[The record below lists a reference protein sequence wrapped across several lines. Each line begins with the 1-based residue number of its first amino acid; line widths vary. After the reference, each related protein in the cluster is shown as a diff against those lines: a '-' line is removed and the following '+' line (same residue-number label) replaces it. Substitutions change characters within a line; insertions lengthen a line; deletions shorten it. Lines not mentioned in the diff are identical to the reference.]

1 MFNIKQITKGN
12 NMDNLKKIG
21 LTALGTALVASSA
34 HAATMDVTGSTSIF
48 FNGEDNSDMG
58 NGWAMTDSIF
68 FKASGEMDNGFTV
81 STSIELDAA
90 GTNGTG
96 AGADRS
102 IAIDFG
108 DMGKLTFSGDG
119 GSGPIGAWDDVT
131 PSANEEAHGVAISGT
146 ATGATSDAADDNI
159 FIFDYTA
166 MEGLALKASYT
177 PSNTTA
183 SIKSSSEVGAL
194 YTGIDGL
201 SIYAA
206 MGENNDQPTTG
217 ITGKADLTAF
227 AVTYAMGAITVGYQA
242 NETDSG
248 TASQDEDFTAIGVSY
263 AVSDDLSVSYNV
275 SEIDF
280 ESGSN
285 DQEAT
290 GVSFSYTSGGLTIS
304 GTHSTIDNVA
314 GSATA
319 DNTGYEVNFSFAF

>member
-1 MFNIKQITKGN
+1 
-12 NMDNLKKIG
+12 
-21 LTALGTALVASSA
+21 
-34 HAATMDVTGSTSIF
+34 MDVTGSTSLF
-48 FNGEDNSDMG
+48 FNGEDNSDLG
-58 NGWAMTDSIF
+58 NGWSMTDSIF

-81 STSIELDAA
+81 STSIELDGA

-131 PSANEEAHGVAISGT
+131 PSANEEAHGVAVAGT
-146 ATGATSDAADDNI
+146 ATSPTTDAADDNI

-166 MEGLALKASYT
+166 MDGLALKASYT
-177 PSNTTA
+177 PSNKAT
-183 SIKSSSEVGAL
+183 SIDSSSELGAL

-201 SIYAA
+201 SVYAA
-206 MGENNDQPTTG
+206 MGENNNQPTTG
-217 ITGKADLTAF
+217 ITGKADLSMF
-227 AVTYAMGAITVGYQA
+227 GVKYAMGAITVGYQI

-248 TASQDEDFTAIGVSY
+248 NDSQDEDFTAMGVSY
-263 AVSDDLSVSYNV
+263 AVSDDLSVSLNT

-285 DQEAT
+285 DQQAT
-290 GVSFSYTSGGLTIS
+290 GVSFSYTSGGMTIS
-304 GTHSTIDNVA
+304 GTHSTVDNV
-314 GSATA
+314 GGTGTV
-319 DNTGYEVNFSFAF
+319 DNTGYEINFGFAF

>member
-1 MFNIKQITKGN
+1 
-12 NMDNLKKIG
+12 MDNLKKIG

-146 ATGATSDAADDNI
+146 ATSPTTDAADDNI

-201 SIYAA
+201 SVYAA
-206 MGENNDQPTTG
+206 MGENNDTANN
-217 ITGKADLTAF
+217 ADLSNF
-227 AVTYAMGAITVGYQA
+227 AVKYAMGAITVGYQN
-242 NETDSG
+242 NEVDYG
-248 TASQDEDFTAIGVSY
+248 TGTSDRDFTALGVSY
-263 AVSDDLSVSYNV
+263 AVSDDLSVSFNQSTVDYEA
-275 SEIDF
+275 STSD
-280 ESGSN
+280 

-290 GVSFSYTSGGLTIS
+290 GVSFSYTSGGLTVS
-304 GTHSTIDNVA
+304 ATHSTIDNVA
-314 GSATA
+314 GTSTA
-319 DNTGYEVNFSFAF
+319 DNTGYEVNFIFAF

>member
-1 MFNIKQITKGN
+1 
-12 NMDNLKKIG
+12 MDNLKKIG

-48 FNGEDNSDMG
+48 FNGEDNSDLG

-146 ATGATSDAADDNI
+146 ATSPTTDAADDNI

-166 MEGLALKASYT
+166 MDGLALKASYT
-177 PSNTTA
+177 PSNKAT
-183 SIKSSSEVGAL
+183 SIDSSSEIGAL
-194 YTGIDGL
+194 YTGVDGL
-201 SIYAA
+201 SVYAA
-206 MGENNDQPTTG
+206 VGENNDAANS
-217 ITGKADLTAF
+217 ADLSNF
-227 AVTYAMGAITVGYQA
+227 AVTYAMGAITVGYQN
-242 NETDSG
+242 NEVDYG
-248 TASQDEDFTAIGVSY
+248 TGTSDRDFTALGVSY
-263 AVSDDLSVSYNV
+263 AVNDDLSVSLNQ
-275 SEIDF
+275 SEVDY
-280 ESGSN
+280 ESSTLEN
-285 DQEAT
+285 QEAS
-290 GVSFSYTSGGLTIS
+290 GVSFSYTSGGLTVS
-304 GTHSTIDNVA
+304 ATHSTIDNVA
-314 GSATA
+314 GSSSA
-319 DNTGYEVNFSFAF
+319 DNTGYEVNFIFAF

>member
-1 MFNIKQITKGN
+1 
-12 NMDNLKKIG
+12 MDNLKKIG

-201 SIYAA
+201 SVYAA
-206 MGENNDQPTTG
+206 MGENNDTANN
-217 ITGKADLTAF
+217 ADLSNF
-227 AVTYAMGAITVGYQA
+227 AVKYAMGAITVGYQN
-242 NETDSG
+242 NEVDYG
-248 TASQDEDFTAIGVSY
+248 TGTSDRDFTALGVSY
-263 AVSDDLSVSYNV
+263 AVSDDLSVSFNQSTVDYEA
-275 SEIDF
+275 STSD
-280 ESGSN
+280 

-290 GVSFSYTSGGLTIS
+290 GVSFSYTSGGLTVS
-304 GTHSTIDNVA
+304 ATHSTIDNVA
-314 GSATA
+314 GTSTA
-319 DNTGYEVNFSFAF
+319 DNTGYEVNFIFAF